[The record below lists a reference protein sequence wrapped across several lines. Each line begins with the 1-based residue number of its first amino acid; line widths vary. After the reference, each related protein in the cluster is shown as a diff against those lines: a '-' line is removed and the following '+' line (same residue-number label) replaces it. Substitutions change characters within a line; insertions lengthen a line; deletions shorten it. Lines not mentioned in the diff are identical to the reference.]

1 MVTAGDAG
9 PRETRGQTALETG
22 GGQEERAKRT
32 QGEEIEHEIKK
43 LRDTYGRKQGR
54 TAKPVPFNKVDA
66 VFQKMSEVTRLLRV
80 NDVCK
85 RVEEMVKGIEKVA
98 GKMDDRWK
106 QASASRSYA

>member
-9 PRETRGQTALETG
+9 PRETRGQTTPETG
-22 GGQEERAKRT
+22 GSQEERAKRT

-54 TAKPVPFNKVDA
+54 AAKPVPFDEVDV

-80 NDVCK
+80 NDACE

-106 QASASRSYA
+106 QANVP